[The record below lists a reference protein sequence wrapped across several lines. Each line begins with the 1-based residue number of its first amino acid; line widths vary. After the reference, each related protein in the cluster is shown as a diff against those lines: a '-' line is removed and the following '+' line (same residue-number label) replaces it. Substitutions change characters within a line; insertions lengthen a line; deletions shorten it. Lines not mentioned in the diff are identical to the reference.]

1 MTSFSKIIAI
11 YRLPY
16 YNKKAQLRKGKR
28 ATAFVYR
35 TQLTKSPLT
44 CMGCFKVNNNLHLFT
59 QKCAV

>member
-35 TQLTKSPLT
+35 TQLIKSPLGLGGET
-44 CMGCFKVNNNLHLFT
+44 PSNINV
-59 QKCAV
+59 V